1 MDFIFLGVAKSRDAT
16 EGLSLSL
23 MWDMKVK
30 VDSNIV
36 DP

>member
-23 MWDMKVK
+23 MWGMKVK